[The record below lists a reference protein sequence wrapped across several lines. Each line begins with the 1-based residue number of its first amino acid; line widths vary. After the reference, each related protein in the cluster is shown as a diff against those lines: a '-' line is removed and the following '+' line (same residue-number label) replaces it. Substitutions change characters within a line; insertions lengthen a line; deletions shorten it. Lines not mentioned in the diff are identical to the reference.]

1 VRSLR
6 EKIWQLSVS
15 YGTACVLLI
24 FLFLLTL
31 LGTLEQTEHGLYEVQ
46 KKYFESWFLFH
57 ELGPISLPLPGGVLC
72 MGLLA
77 WNLLAGGLVRIRKS
91 RSTAGI
97 IVTHVGIM
105 ILLAAGLVKMSGSDD
120 GYLRLFEGEQSDEY
134 VSYFLWEVAVFDADS
149 GGDVEEFIVSDEQLR
164 LAGDGPVR
172 ISHSL
177 IPFELELKHFLENTR
192 PTREETPF
200 PLAEGWRLMEREL
213 EAEAEGN
220 LAGVYATARSSSTAD
235 QTGILWG
242 LSEEPWVVEAG
253 ERRWG
258 VVLRHRRLRM
268 PFGIRLDDFTKL
280 EHPGTDI
287 PSEFSSDVT
296 QLSSEGDRA
305 VLIRMNEP
313 LRDGGLVLFQ
323 SSWGPPDARPG
334 EPLFSVFSVVRNPSD
349 HWPLYSCIVIGVG
362 LLLTFSAKLKRY
374 VRAQSALR
382 APEVK
387 S

>member
-1 VRSLR
+1 MKALR
-6 EKIWQLSVS
+6 EKLWQLSVS

-31 LGTLEQTEHGLYEVQ
+31 FGTLEQTEHGLYEVQ
-46 KKYFESWFLFH
+46 KKYFESWFLLH
-57 ELGPISLPLPGGVLC
+57 DLGAISIPLPGGVLC

-77 WNLLAGGLVRIRKS
+77 WNLVAGGLVRIRKS
-91 RSTAGI
+91 KATAGI
-97 IVTHVGIM
+97 IVTHVGII

-120 GYLRLFEGEQSDEY
+120 GYLRLYEGDQSDEY

-149 GGDVEEFIVSDEQLR
+149 TGDVEEFIVSDEQLR

-172 ISHSL
+172 LSHSL
-177 IPFELELKHFLENTR
+177 IPFELELKHFLINAR
-192 PTREETPF
+192 PTREGTPL
-200 PLAEGWRLMEREL
+200 PVAEGWRLLEREL

-220 LAGVYATARSSSTAD
+220 LAGVYATVRSSAAADETA
-235 QTGILWG
+235 ILWG
-242 LSEEPWVVEAG
+242 LAEDPWVVEAG
-253 ERRWG
+253 GRRWG
-258 VVLRHRRLRM
+258 VVLRHRKLRM
-268 PFGIRLDDFTKL
+268 PFTIRLDKFTKL

-296 QLSSEGDRA
+296 QLGGEADRA
-305 VLIRMNEP
+305 ILIRMNEP

-323 SSWGPPDARPG
+323 SSWGPPNAKPG

-349 HWPLYSCIVIGVG
+349 HWPLYSCIVIGIG
-362 LLLTFSAKLKRY
+362 LLLTFSAKLKHY
-374 VRAQSALR
+374 IRAQSALR